1 VVSILHMV
9 LWYDAQEP
17 GSKSN
22 YLVNAAV
29 YAGSLIDPDVGEKD
43 LGRVSVV
50 GDIGLGRVVSCPKA
64 GRRDDLE
71 AGVVVGTHYTDYG

>member
-1 VVSILHMV
+1 MVLILHMV
-9 LWYDAQEP
+9 LWYDVQEP

-22 YLVNAAV
+22 YLVNAV
-29 YAGSLIDPDVGEKD
+29 ECAGSLIDPDEGVKGPE
-43 LGRVSVV
+43 RVSVV

-71 AGVVVGTHYTDYG
+71 AGVVVGTHYTDCD